1 MDNISRERD
10 VKRKKNL
17 KADHMAFVGSTFF
30 CRGGVGEVRIK
41 WNL

>member
-1 MDNISRERD
+1 MTDNISRDNISRERD

-30 CRGGVGEVRIK
+30 VAGEWGK
-41 WNL
+41 